1 MRFWRCYKVMKDLWF
16 IDKDDDIYKITEDHT
31 CWTIYYK
38 KDNYIKNY
46 SCKTPNKDFTCYK
59 TYFKLKKISESDAIL
74 EML

>member
-46 SCKTPNKDFTCYK
+46 TWETTKIGFNDYK
-59 TYFKLKKISESDAIL
+59 RFYKFKEITEDVAIL
-74 EML
+74 EIL